1 MKSIGQEMK
10 QKFPLLKKKRKK
22 WKAFEGEKTQILT
35 TPLSEAHTSL
45 VYMPRGP
52 PELARTLR
60 IQRILF
66 KVPL

>member
-10 QKFPLLKKKRKK
+10 QKSPLFKKKKK
-22 WKAFEGEKTQILT
+22 WKAFEGEKTQTLN
-35 TPLSEAHTSL
+35 TPLSEAHVSL
-45 VYMPRGP
+45 VYMPYDT
-52 PELARTLR
+52 PELVRTLR